1 MTFGRGEGSGWE
13 REKWRDGMDVD
24 FCWGGWAL
32 EIGAHRLG
40 GDPGHCLPTFRGAL
54 GYGRQGIT
62 STDSHS
68 MYEYSIHV

>member
-1 MTFGRGEGSGWE
+1 
-13 REKWRDGMDVD
+13 MDVD